1 MKKLQIFKT
10 INAVIILAVT
20 LLASFL
26 VSAKENQAS
35 SGSPASISERLAKLE
50 LEMERQKA
58 VTEISNLMGRYQAL
72 HTANKNDEIVKLFA
86 KKTPGG
92 KLIFEGDVYLG
103 YAGVENHYKVLMEQ
117 AYMATGM
124 GSLFFHE
131 LLSPIVEVAGD
142 AQSAKAQWDA
152 IGGEIFTK
160 ADGTRVTVWDVDRY
174 RVDFIKEDGNWV
186 IYNLDWH
193 PVFMTPFDGPGWG
206 AKPTVSMGEFFSG
219 VDAKLTP
226 KPVRDACTKV
236 PYRRLAIDNNDTD
249 VVKLIPA
256 LPEPYATWDIF
267 KNPWKVDYGTC
278 PETTP

>member
-1 MKKLQIFKT
+1 MQKLPISKT
-10 INAVIILAVT
+10 IKAAIILIAMMMAT
-20 LLASFL
+20 IS
-26 VSAKENQAS
+26 VSAKENHAASDSQA
-35 SGSPASISERLAKLE
+35 GISERLAKLE

-58 VTEISNLMGRYQAL
+58 VTEISNLMGRYQSL

-117 AYMATGM
+117 AYIATGE

-131 LLSPIVEVAGD
+131 LISPIIEVAGD
-142 AQSAKAQWDA
+142 AQTAKAQWDA
-152 IGGEIFTK
+152 IGGEVFKK
-160 ADGTRVTVWDVDRY
+160 ADGTKATVWDVDRY
-174 RVDFIKEDGNWV
+174 RVDFIKEDGKWV

-219 VDAKLTP
+219 VDAKLAP
-226 KPVRDACTKV
+226 KPMRDACTKV
-236 PYRRLAIDNNDTD
+236 PYRRLATDNNNAD
-249 VVKLIPA
+249 VVKLIPS
-256 LPEPYATWDIF
+256 LPEPYTTWDIF
-267 KNPWKVDYGTC
+267 KNPWNIDYGTC
-278 PETTP
+278 PE